1 MDTPSRPRPVVKA
14 VREPVAVPARV
25 LSARRAFGSDA
36 ELADVA
42 GVHRSNVTR
51 WKQGERPAPENFELL
66 VGLDA
71 AVTLLSQFLAP
82 RSVPKWLRGF
92 NAHLGGRRPLDVL
105 QDGRLSEV
113 IAAIEAERQGA
124 FA

>member
-1 MDTPSRPRPVVKA
+1 MKKSAAPSPKA
-14 VREPVAVPARV
+14 VREAVALPIRV
-25 LSARRAFGSDA
+25 ESARRAFASDTELA
-36 ELADVA
+36 ELA

-51 WKQGERPAPENFELL
+51 WKQGERPAPENVQLI
-66 VGLDA
+66 VGLDVV
-71 AVTLLSQFLAP
+71 VTLLSQFLDP

-105 QDGRLSEV
+105 RAGRLSEV

>member
-1 MDTPSRPRPVVKA
+1 MDTPVRPRPPARA
-14 VREPVAVPARV
+14 VREPVTLPARV
-25 LSARRAFGSDA
+25 RSARRAFHSDT
-36 ELADVA
+36 ELAQLA

-51 WKQGERPAPENFELL
+51 WKHGERPARENYELL

-71 AVTLLSQFLAP
+71 VVTLLSQFLDP

-92 NAHLGGRRPLDVL
+92 NAHLGGRRPVDVL
-105 QDGRLSEV
+105 RDGRLSEV
-113 IAAIEAERQGA
+113 IAAVEAEREGA